1 MTRVE
6 RVRAAQVENLGGRRT
21 MQYGGVSL
29 PLVALHD
36 VAAVDELVET
46 QQWVVVVFDCA
57 GQTLGLLAAEPLDMV
72 ETRVVM
78 DTVTLRQPGVA
89 GSALLNGRT
98 TLMLDIFELAGKFAA
113 CRTRAGVRGPAAPL
127 EVRGQ

>member
-6 RVRAAQVENLGGRRT
+6 RVRAAQIEYLGGRRT

-36 VAAVDELVET
+36 VAAVDDLVET

-57 GQTLGLLAAEPLDMV
+57 GQTWDCWRPSRW
-72 ETRVVM
+72 TWWR
-78 DTVTLRQPGVA
+78 
-89 GSALLNGRT
+89 
-98 TLMLDIFELAGKFAA
+98 
-113 CRTRAGVRGPAAPL
+113 PAW
-127 EVRGQ
+127 

>member
-1 MTRVE
+1 
-6 RVRAAQVENLGGRRT
+6 

-36 VAAVDELVET
+36 VASVDELVET

-98 TLMLDIFELAGKFAA
+98 TLMLDIFELAEQVPARGAGAGADGRQRLSSSRSLALRSWWPK
-113 CRTRAGVRGPAAPL
+113 TRISSADRSNG
-127 EVRGQ
+127 